1 MQKKTIH
8 PKGWLEKF
16 LETQMEGLTGNIE
29 AAGDPFDKRA
39 WGNPEYRPEKA
50 DASAWWPC
58 EQTGY
63 WIDGYTRCAVLLGN
77 AAYRKRAEELIYAVI
92 DHPDGDS

>member
-50 DASAWWPC
+50 DA
-58 EQTGY
+58 G
-63 WIDGYTRCAVLLGN
+63 AVLATTAVDIIN
-77 AAYRKRAEELIYAVI
+77 SYFSREDTVSIVPENQLI
-92 DHPDGDS
+92 P